1 MTKPLTDRQRQCLDF
16 IIDGVR
22 DRALPPTLREI
33 GAHMGISST
42 NGVICH
48 LDALQRKG
56 YIRIKG
62 HLSSRAITVLR
73 WPDGETF
80 SLRPASAEVS
90 DQFPA
95 RLATAGGDLLKRV
108 SFGAN
113 RKCV

>member
-1 MTKPLTDRQRQCLDF
+1 MTLPLTGRQRRCLDF

-33 GAHMGISST
+33 CRHMGSRWT
-42 NGVICH
+42 QAAGCH

-56 YIRIKG
+56 YISIKG

-80 SLRPASAEVS
+80 SLRPASAEEP
-90 DQFPA
+90 DLLPE

-108 SFGAN
+108 PFGAN
-113 RKCV
+113 RGGP